1 MSDKTT
7 FLTLKDNVITRKE
20 KELDGEYV
28 FTDSNKV
35 VLRGTL
41 VNDFELDHTFN
52 SINFYRSHIYVP
64 RYSDRSDVIQVIV
77 PDWVLKK
84 YSLDTKLAGNPL
96 EIAGQ
101 FRLFNEPDKLG
112 NKHLKLYV
120 YVTFISVLDGK
131 TIDISNN
138 NLIYLDG
145 YLCKPPVTRKISNES
160 HITDLH
166 VAVNRAYNSS
176 DYIPCIVWDASALL
190 ASSCKVGDRILLLGR
205 IQSRDY
211 LKHRVENPQE
221 SDYKRI
227 YEVCI
232 FKFKNLNASGKN

>member
-1 MSDKTT
+1 MNKLLAKIKLNNNENFGLLIRT
-7 FLTLKDNVITRKE
+7 FFENFNSENSLNLKDNVADLELLFEVPPKE
-20 KELDGEYV
+20 IIEALSNYEILEL
-28 FTDSNKV
+28 N
-35 VLRGTL
+35 L
-41 VNDFELDHTFN
+41 
-52 SINFYRSHIYVP
+52 
-64 RYSDRSDVIQVIV
+64 
-77 PDWVLKK
+77 
-84 YSLDTKLAGNPL
+84 TKMN
-96 EIAGQ
+96 
-101 FRLFNEPDKLG
+101 
-112 NKHLKLYV
+112 
-120 YVTFISVLDGK
+120 
-131 TIDISNN
+131 
-138 NLIYLDG
+138 
-145 YLCKPPVTRKISNES
+145 CKPPVIRKISNES